1 MLALFL
7 SLALVAEA
15 VTADSSPRHPLLE
28 FTLNETDQQLLKQF
42 DRPPQIARGNG
53 YFVMQFHA
61 LVPRV
66 VEADLPLEW
75 LANSNG
81 SACDGKYSYTA
92 YIGSDGLIQSM
103 LHQPDRKLPIQY
115 LFPAGS
121 YTDFEVINSAKI
133 AFSYRVRKL
142 SGDRFLITAL
152 YQPRIKFIDQ
162 VVLVKSSAVATAFPL
177 LASKLP

>member
-1 MLALFL
+1 MLQLFLALTI
-7 SLALVAEA
+7 AAEA
-15 VTADSSPRHPLLE
+15 VTSGGSPQHPLLE

-66 VEADLPLEW
+66 VEEGLPVDW

-92 YIGSDGLIQSM
+92 YIGGDGLIQSL
-103 LHQPDRKLPIQY
+103 LHQPDRKLPIHY

-121 YTDFEVINSAKI
+121 YTDFEVTNSAKVV
-133 AFSYRVRKL
+133 FSYRVRKL
-142 SGDRFLITAL
+142 SGNRFLITAI
-152 YQPRIKFIDQ
+152 YQPGIKFIDQ
-162 VVLVKSSAVATAFPL
+162 VVLVKSSSLATAFPL
-177 LASKLP
+177 LVSKLL